1 MEEEDMFIVPL
12 LFLPKV
18 FSRNLDVRRALVA
31 ILQTPFLGFDKKE
44 TIYCYSEDERKAAIE
59 N

>member
-31 ILQTPFLGFDKKE
+31 ILQTPFLGFD
-44 TIYCYSEDERKAAIE
+44 ER
-59 N
+59 NYLLLF